1 MQHVVEVTQSEKM
14 VATQAHYRALEI
26 TLVKHLLFAFH
37 FPETSLPVAAQGL
50 KNRRHFGLYVHT
62 TPVMCTPLPVI
73 YTTRHASRTTV
84 GGAPSNKPP
93 HSLHSP
99 GTHVKRGRH

>member
-14 VATQAHYRALEI
+14 VA
-26 TLVKHLLFAFH
+26 LVKHLLFAFH

-50 KNRRHFGLYVHT
+50 KNRRHFGKACR

-73 YTTRHASRTTV
+73 YNPARVTHDCWGRTV
-84 GGAPSNKPP
+84 E
-93 HSLHSP
+93 
-99 GTHVKRGRH
+99 